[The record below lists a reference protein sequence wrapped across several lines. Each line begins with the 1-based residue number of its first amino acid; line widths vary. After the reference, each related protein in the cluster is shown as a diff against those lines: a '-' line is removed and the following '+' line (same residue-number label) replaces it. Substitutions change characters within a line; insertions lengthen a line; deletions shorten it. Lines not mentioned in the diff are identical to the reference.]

1 MDFWIN
7 IEREDEF
14 VNFVLYLFERVSLWK
29 KREMSLWN

>member
-14 VNFVLYLFERVSLWK
+14 VNFVSYLFGKLQ
-29 KREMSLWN
+29 LH